1 MNKWIAS
8 IIFSFALHF
17 AILLSYD
24 LSSRNFTEKVDKKI
38 TGIKF
43 IEPEKKQKKNEVLT
57 KSSIQNITNEENL
70 VQKPKTIK
78 ENPTDVKQ
86 KHEETTLENQA
97 MELIDLISQKVILDI
112 QKIWISPN
120 NQDQNIYAEFLLTLD
135 RTGNI
140 KSMKLVRSSGVGAFD
155 RSAQSAIR
163 KYGKIEEISK
173 LDDRTYQEYFSEFT
187 LRFDPK

>member
-17 AILLSYD
+17 AILLGYD

-70 VQKPKTIK
+70 VQKPKTIE

-86 KHEETTLENQA
+86 KHEETTLEKQA

-120 NQDQNIYAEFLLTLD
+120 NQDHNIYAEFLLTLVLLYTINGKLLFD
-135 RTGNI
+135 LPSRKAANFCIDVHFSGEPYCTGTGTR
-140 KSMKLVRSSGVGAFD
+140 LP
-155 RSAQSAIR
+155 
-163 KYGKIEEISK
+163 
-173 LDDRTYQEYFSEFT
+173 FST
-187 LRFDPK
+187 I